1 MNTKEKIQAILNESA
16 QGGVDMEQCIHDIC
30 HAILLDEALSDKD
43 KMVLFAESLLDLEG
57 YSGCPISD
65 ECGYIAGYV
74 EDLE

>member
-1 MNTKEKIQAILNESA
+1 MTTNEKIQSILNESA
-16 QGGVDMEQCIHDIC
+16 SGKVDMEQYIHDIC
-30 HAILLDEALSDKD
+30 HIILLDETLSDKE
-43 KMVLFAESLLDLEG
+43 KMVLFAESLLNLEG